1 MKYIFFDLD
10 CTLYY
15 LDEEN
20 FLPAYFDAIGKWAVK
35 IGFDY
40 KTALKAMYEGSINM
54 SNSDGIRTN
63 DQFFW
68 EAFTRVLGPLTKE
81 KRAEFDAYY
90 DQEFAKLEYLSKPV
104 EGVNEIVKTLK
115 DKGYTLIVNT
125 NPILPIE
132 AQLVRMKWGKLNP
145 DDYAFITAYD
155 KLHYSKPDPRL
166 YKELAD
172 MFNAD
177 PNDCLM
183 VGNDVKGDIL
193 AAKKAGFNV
202 FLITNYIFN
211 RDNDDISNI
220 PQGSFNDLLKYI
232 DSLK

>member
-20 FLPAYFDAIGKWAVK
+20 FLPVYFDAIGKWAVS

-40 KTALKAMYEGSINM
+40 KTSLKAMYEGSINM
-54 SNSDGIRTN
+54 SNSDGVNTN
-63 DQFFW
+63 DKFFW
-68 EAFTRVLGPLTKE
+68 DAFTKVMGPLTKE
-81 KRAEFDAYY
+81 KRAKLDAFYEKEFD
-90 DQEFAKLEYLSKPV
+90 KLGYLSKPV
-104 EGVNEIVKTLK
+104 DGVNDVIKTLK

-125 NPILPIE
+125 NPILPME

-145 DDYAFITAYD
+145 NDFAYITAYD
-155 KLHYSKPDPRL
+155 TCHFAKPDPRL

-172 MFNAD
+172 KFNAD
-177 PNDCLM
+177 PKDCLM
-183 VGNDVKGDIL
+183 VGNDVKGDII

-202 FLITNYIFN
+202 FLITNFVSN

-220 PQGSFNDLLKYI
+220 PQGDFNVLLKYI
-232 DSLK
+232 DSTK